1 MRIGELARR
10 SELSTSRIRFYEAH
24 GLLPKA
30 ERSENGYRD
39 YPDNIVETLRLI
51 HGAQNLGFSLNEI
64 RAGLVRAGAHPPSK
78 EAMLEAL
85 RYKLTSLDQHI
96 GEVLLR
102 RRRIVELIEKFENE
116 RQRREQRVTCPSTAR
131 L

>member
-78 EAMLEAL
+78 VAMLEAL

-96 GEVLLR
+96 RRCFFAGGE
-102 RRRIVELIEKFENE
+102 
-116 RQRREQRVTCPSTAR
+116 SSS
-131 L
+131 

>member
-30 ERSENGYRD
+30 ERSENGYRH
-39 YPDNIVETLRLI
+39 YPDSIVETLRLI
-51 HGAQNLGFSLNEI
+51 HGAQNLGFSLSEI
-64 RAGLVRAGAHPPSK
+64 RAGLAQAGANPPSK
-78 EAMLEAL
+78 QAMLEAL

-96 GEVLLR
+96 EEVILR
-102 RRRIVELIEKFENE
+102 RRRIIDLIEKFENE
-116 RQRREQRVTCPSTAR
+116 CQREKAPC
-131 L
+131 